1 MARKK
6 IQVNIT
12 FSGQTYY
19 PTKATLGKGEALQKF
34 FAGENP
40 IVKVWTDSEV
50 FMGTNSESTHL
61 DWVSLKL
68 VSNGAYI
75 FEHSLS
81 DGANYTNAFKTFSKF
96 DSLKFEISNNSIK
109 VYGSITIN
117 MSVQAEVYNDT
128 VNSGLLLFQ
137 EFGFRLK
144 NNSDIFVFSKYGS
157 EWEDEERDLQNFREG
172 NSKNYTINQPIIE
185 SK

>member
-19 PTKATLGKGEALQKF
+19 PKKATIEKGEALQKF
-34 FAGENP
+34 FSGESP

-50 FMGTNSESTHL
+50 FMGTTSESTHL
-61 DWVSLKL
+61 DWLSLEL
-68 VSNGAYI
+68 VSDGAYI

-81 DGANYTNAFKTFSKF
+81 DGASYTNTFKTFSNF
-96 DSLKFEISNNSIK
+96 DSLKFEFSNNSIK
-109 VYGSITIN
+109 VYGSITLN
-117 MSVQAEVYNDT
+117 MSVQADVYNDT

-137 EFGFRLK
+137 EIGFRPK

-157 EWEDEERDLQNFREG
+157 EWEQEERDLQNFREG
-172 NSKNYTINQPIIE
+172 NSKNYTVNQPIIE
-185 SK
+185 LK